1 MARACDSRILL
12 PSFCKRSERMGHPS
26 VASIGLGHR
35 AYRLARATAF
45 RSVVVSGGL
54 LITAAHMHLVALV
67 NNTQP
72 FEREQVI
79 DLANIFGPFAHERRQ
94 PAGSDDG
101 NVLAQIGNESLQN
114 SIDQP
119 EVAVV
124 KARLKTVDGIGREHA
139 RGLSDIYARQA
150 RSVLKKRVG

>member
-54 LITAAHMHLVALV
+54 HITAAHMHLVALV

-79 DLANIFGPFAHERRQ
+79 DLANVLGPSAHERRQ
-94 PAGSDDG
+94 AASG
-101 NVLAQIGNESLQN
+101 NDVDVLAQLGNESLQN
-114 SIDQP
+114 SVDQP
-119 EVAVV
+119 EIPVV
-124 KARLKTVDGIGREHA
+124 KARLKTVHGIGREHT
-139 RGLSDIYARQA
+139 RGL
-150 RSVLKKRVG
+150 